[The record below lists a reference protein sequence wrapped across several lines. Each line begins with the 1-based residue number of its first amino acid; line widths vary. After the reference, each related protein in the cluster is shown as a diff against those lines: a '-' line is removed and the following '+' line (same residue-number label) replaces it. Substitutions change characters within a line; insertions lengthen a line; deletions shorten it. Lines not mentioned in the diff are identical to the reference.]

1 MTPAPLTR
9 KTGNVRTLMIF
20 VDGLGL
26 GGGDP
31 RLNPVA
37 GGPCPHLRTLLRA
50 AKPIDATLGV
60 AGLPQSATGQA
71 ALLTGVNAARRMG
84 RHVEGFPGPRLRELV
99 RRRNL
104 LSRLAAR
111 GYRAAFANA
120 YYLEDAGAAARM
132 RRPSVTTVAA
142 LAAFGAVR
150 QTAELLRGEAVYQDL
165 TREALRARGFTGPLT
180 TPEEAAQHLLA
191 LAQTMDFTLFEYFQ
205 TDRVAHRGNASDRDR
220 VLDQLDRFLG
230 VLRTFPESRNRRLL
244 LCSDHGNLEDASTTS
259 HTMNPVPFFA
269 AGTGSRT
276 LRKRVKSLLDVTP
289 ALLALYPA
297 RTRNPAAR
305 RLRTPRKAPS

>member
-1 MTPAPLTR
+1 MTPGQNGR
-9 KTGNVRTLMIF
+9 KPRTIRTLLLF

-26 GGGDP
+26 GSDDP
-31 RLNPVA
+31 GLNPVA
-37 GGPCPHLRTLLRA
+37 GGPCPHLRALLRT

-71 ALLTGVNAARRMG
+71 TLLTGINAAQRMG

-99 RRRNL
+99 RGQNL
-104 LSRLAAR
+104 LSRLVAR

-142 LAAFGAVR
+142 LAAFGSVR

-165 TREALRARGFTGPLT
+165 TRAALRARGFSGPLAS
-180 TPEEAAQHLLA
+180 PEESARDLLA
-191 LAQTMDFTLFEYFQ
+191 LAGTMDFTLFEYFQ
-205 TDRVAHRGNASDRDR
+205 TDRVAHRGDASDRNR
-220 VLDQLDRFLG
+220 VLNELDRFLG
-230 VLRTFPESRNRRLL
+230 VLLAFPKRRNCRFL
-244 LCSDHGNLEDASTTS
+244 LCSDHGNLEDSGTSS
-259 HTMNPVPFFA
+259 HTMNPVPFLA
-269 AGTGSRT
+269 AGPGARA
-276 LRKRVKSLLDVTP
+276 LQARVNSLLDITP

-297 RTRNPAAR
+297 RDLAGP
-305 RLRTPRKAPS
+305 RLRTRRTTPS